1 MAHSKKSRKV
11 GQIGVPKIKSSRP
24 VKTRPDKSEGK
35 SKKTSGNKSG
45 TRQQLHTEQSHHK
58 KSVKKD
64 EKHGSK
70 KPIDLN
76 KYKTSNEKN
85 DAQVEDENQFPPI
98 LKYKTPQEE
107 LDAIES
113 NQTLDDL
120 LDKQSST
127 RLTPAEQAY
136 VDQLTTR
143 YADLCELLGISVED
157 DEQIEDE
164 EFDESALNDDPYAH
178 LDAIKTDDFKD

>member
-11 GQIGVPKIKSSRP
+11 GQIGIPKIKSSRP

-45 TRQQLHTEQSHHK
+45 TRQQLHTEQAQRK
-58 KSVKKD
+58 NTVKKD

-76 KYKTSNEKN
+76 KYKSAEAKTSIENKSENE
-85 DAQVEDENQFPPI
+85 FPPI

-107 LDAIES
+107 IAAIEG

-120 LDKQSST
+120 LDKQSHE

-136 VDQLTTR
+136 VEQLTTR
-143 YADLCELLGISVED
+143 YADLCELLGISVDE
-157 DEQIEDE
+157 DEQPEGDDI
-164 EFDESALNDDPYAH
+164 DESAINDDPYAH
-178 LDAIKTDDFKD
+178 LDAINPDDYKD